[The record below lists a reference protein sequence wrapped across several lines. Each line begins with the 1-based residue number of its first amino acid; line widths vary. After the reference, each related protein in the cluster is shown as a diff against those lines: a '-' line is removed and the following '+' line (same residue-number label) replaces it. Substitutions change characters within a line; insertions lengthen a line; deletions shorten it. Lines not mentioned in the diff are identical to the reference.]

1 MLPKMKPKLTVQKLH
16 SKFWFGKQRV
26 LTRLQWA
33 EFANY
38 VRDQRLS
45 LSISRW
51 KHYSHIKKNRQI
63 DRSKFQKKL
72 ELHKVERQSMTQ
84 IIQQLHQ
91 SKQNEITANRQHQN
105 RVAPTTRYGNNNK
118 GMQKAIPDVYEI
130 KIGFIAIRA
139 YRLVSNHLR
148 WRWVGKLIVLK
159 WNAKVSK
166 QCPTKRI

>member
-72 ELHKVERQSMTQ
+72 ELHKVERRSMTQ

-91 SKQNEITANRQHQN
+91 SKQNDITANRQPQN
-105 RVAPTTRYGNNNK
+105 RVASITRHGNNK
-118 GMQKAIPDVYEI
+118 GMQTAIPVLCEI
-130 KIGFIAIRA
+130 EKGFIVLRA
-139 YRLVSNHLR
+139 YRLVGHHLR
-148 WRWVGKLIVLK
+148 WRRIGEYIVLK
-159 WNAKVSK
+159 WNATASK
-166 QCPTKRI
+166 